1 MRKDIR
7 IWIFLAAAIGLVVLY
22 LVLFGNKRINWSEDY
37 VLDKGRAKGM
47 YFITELLR
55 RYDSDRKFKELDEP
69 IHLSLKKAVEPSN
82 YIFIGEDIYLV
93 DNDADVL
100 LDFVSKGNNAFIFT
114 ENLPEELFKEFNPK
128 PSYIYY
134 ESKKSKGAVFSLDYP
149 DLYLKQD
156 SCFGYNRYGYSERY
170 WQYIKEDSL
179 ELIEAEV
186 LGRVKFKGKVE
197 EYRLIDSTGAYQ
209 INNHDSDYYAVNYFR
224 VKYGD
229 GYFYFH
235 TDPVVFSNVHLIEN
249 NNLDYV
255 SDVFS
260 YLNKGDL
267 LWEEHNWVFKRP
279 YLKRY
284 VPRSTFFRKD
294 ESVLKMILENQELK
308 WGWYGLLLMGIL
320 FVIFNGKR
328 KQATIPILADRS
340 NTTLIQIK
348 KMGYLYKDVGEYF
361 EITQNMFENFL
372 WYLHVKLN
380 IDTHQDTEKIIRDI
394 LKTTKYDEDE
404 IRSIFSRY
412 QKIENWK
419 SVTHGVFI
427 KLHDDIEKFY
437 QNLK

>member
-1 MRKDIR
+1 M
-7 IWIFLAAAIGLVVLY
+7 
-22 LVLFGNKRINWSEDY
+22 
-37 VLDKGRAKGM
+37 
-47 YFITELLR
+47 
-55 RYDSDRKFKELDEP
+55 
-69 IHLSLKKAVEPSN
+69 
-82 YIFIGEDIYLV
+82 
-93 DNDADVL
+93 
-100 LDFVSKGNNAFIFT
+100 
-114 ENLPEELFKEFNPK
+114 
-128 PSYIYY
+128 
-134 ESKKSKGAVFSLDYP
+134 
-149 DLYLKQD
+149 
-156 SCFGYNRYGYSERY
+156 
-170 WQYIKEDSL
+170 
-179 ELIEAEV
+179 
-186 LGRVKFKGKVE
+186 
-197 EYRLIDSTGAYQ
+197 
-209 INNHDSDYYAVNYFR
+209 
-224 VKYGD
+224 
-229 GYFYFH
+229 
-235 TDPVVFSNVHLIEN
+235 HLIEN